1 MNKIALKDPSRAN
14 LAGTAV
20 ILLITLLLVPLSSF
34 LFGTALGPDELN
46 ALRTVIWILCGVWA
60 VTFLLGE
67 LTGNTSQVDKIWSLM
82 PIVYCWTI
90 TAYGEFSARLVL
102 MSLLVT
108 AWGLRLT
115 WNFSRHGAYRLK
127 FWQGKEDYRWEILR
141 QKPEFQPA
149 WKWTLFNL
157 VFISGYQ
164 NILILLFT
172 LPALVALQFESSPI
186 GPLDYFAA
194 LLMAAMI
201 ALETVADNQQW
212 RYQSA
217 KHEAIRSGRP
227 LHGEFARGFLN
238 SGLWQYSRHPNY
250 FAEQGVWIAFYL
262 FSVSA
267 SAQWIN
273 WSISGCLLLIILFRS
288 SSAFSE
294 EISAGKYPEYRHYQ
308 QTVPRFLPVKLRR
321 R

>member
-1 MNKIALKDPSRAN
+1 MQKDPERLN

-20 ILLITLLLVPLSSF
+20 LLVITLLLVPIISYF
-34 LFGTALGPDELN
+34 FGTALGPVELK

-82 PIVYCWTI
+82 PIVYCWII
-90 TAYGEFSARLVL
+90 TAFGDFSERLVL

-115 WNFSRHGAYRLK
+115 WNFSRHGAYTLK
-127 FWQGKEDYRWEILR
+127 FWSGKEDYRWQILR

-172 LPALVALQFESSPI
+172 LPALVALQFNASPI
-186 GPLDYFAA
+186 GPLDYIAA
-194 LLMAAMI
+194 LMMTAMI
-201 ALETVADNQQW
+201 VLETVADNQQW

-217 KHEAIRSGRP
+217 KHEAIRSGDP
-227 LHGEFARGFLN
+227 LPGEYARGFLN
-238 SGLWQYSRHPNY
+238 NGLWKYCRHPNY
-250 FAEQGVWIAFYL
+250 FAEQGVWVAFYL

-267 SAQWIN
+267 SGQWIN
-273 WSISGCLLLIILFRS
+273 WSVSGCLLLIILFRS

-294 EISAGKYPEYRHYQ
+294 EISAGKYPEYSYYQ
-308 QTVPRFLPVKLRR
+308 KTVPRFLPCRFFRR
-321 R
+321 

>member
-1 MNKIALKDPSRAN
+1 M
-14 LAGTAV
+14 
-20 ILLITLLLVPLSSF
+20 LLFTLLVVPVTSYF
-34 LFGTALGPDELN
+34 FGTALGPVELD
-46 ALRTVIWILCGVWA
+46 ALRTVTWILCGAWA
-60 VTFLLGE
+60 ATFLLGE

-90 TAYGEFSARLVL
+90 TAFGDFSERLVL

-115 WNFSRHGAYRLK
+115 WNFSRHGAYTLK
-127 FWQGKEDYRWEILR
+127 FWSGKEDYRWQILR

-172 LPALVALQFESSPI
+172 LPALVALQFNASPI
-186 GPLDYFAA
+186 GPLDYIAA
-194 LLMAAMI
+194 LMMTAMI
-201 ALETVADNQQW
+201 VLETVADNQQW

-217 KHEAIRSGRP
+217 KHEAIRSGDP
-227 LHGEFARGFLN
+227 LPGEYARGFLN
-238 SGLWQYSRHPNY
+238 NGLWKYCRHPNY
-250 FAEQGVWIAFYL
+250 LAEQGGWVAFYL

-267 SAQWIN
+267 SGQWIN
-273 WSISGCLLLIILFRS
+273 WSVSGCLLLIILFRS

-294 EISAGKYPEYRHYQ
+294 EISAGKYPEYSHYQ
-308 QTVPRFLPVKLRR
+308 QTVPRFLPCRFLGR
-321 R
+321 